1 MNIITIL
8 ILWTIGMA
16 LAQESSPCEKKY
28 LRAAQALDQS
38 RAQCGISETNSQVF
52 CRVAG
57 KINIPIEISGIKF
70 TLNLA
75 AAYRLLNQLH
85 LLPNNLRKSAKLI
98 QEAHKGNG
106 ARLKR
111 TTKKIAKHLPDA
123 KTADV
128 ARVIKRLNQDQRLC
142 PGEQLFSYK
151 QIRFLIEDELAR
163 E

>member
-1 MNIITIL
+1 MNIMTII
-8 ILWTIGMA
+8 ILWTIGIA
-16 LAQESSPCEKKY
+16 LAQESSACEIKY
-28 LRAAQALDQS
+28 RRAAEALDQK
-38 RAQCGISETNSQVF
+38 RAQCGVSEINTNML

-57 KINIPIEISGIKF
+57 KINVPVEISGFKF
-70 TLNLA
+70 TFNVA

-98 QEAHKGNG
+98 QEAKSGSG
-106 ARLKR
+106 PRLKR
-111 TTKKIAKHLPDA
+111 LTKKLAKQLPGLQ
-123 KTADV
+123 TSDV
-128 ARVIKRLNQDQRLC
+128 ARVIKSLNKDQKLC